1 MKSATEIS
9 DVVITEGFAIVP
21 SVISES
27 FVSACRDSLI
37 KLIQEDESSRPT
49 GFEVDR
55 HMVHNPFLREK
66 IFFEILENPE
76 IIEIVDQLLGST
88 SILYAFTTSSM
99 PHHGTNYSHRIHVD
113 SPRVIPK
120 YITNVG
126 VMIALDNFTPSNG
139 ATWFLPGSGEIID
152 PPTSDAFFES
162 ALQVLP
168 KAGDM
173 VIFNARTW
181 HLGGMNHSSSDRHA
195 LTLNFCRSFIRQ
207 RFDYPKMI
215 PYDEA
220 SQFSTFLR
228 RVLGYQVRVPTS
240 LDEYYLPTDSRLYW
254 PDQG

>member
-1 MKSATEIS
+1 MRSAREIS
-9 DVVITEGFAIVP
+9 RVVMTEGFAIVP
-21 SVISES
+21 SVVTES
-27 FVSACRDSLI
+27 FVSNSRHSLI
-37 KLIQEDESSRPT
+37 QLIEEDEVSRPK
-49 GFEVDR
+49 GFEVDNY
-55 HMVHNPFLREK
+55 MDHNPFLRK
-66 IFFEILENPE
+66 RIFFEILENSK
-76 IIEIVDQLLGST
+76 IIEIVDELLGST

-99 PHHGTNYSHRIHVD
+99 PAHGTNYSHRIHVD

-126 VMIALDNFTPSNG
+126 VIIALDNFTPSNG
-139 ATWFLPGSGEIID
+139 ATWFLPRSGEMID

-181 HLGGMNHSSSDRHA
+181 HSGGMNQSSSDRHA
-195 LTLNFCRSFIRQ
+195 LTLNYCRSYMRQ

-220 SQFSTFLR
+220 SQFSQRLR

-240 LDEYYLPTDSRLYW
+240 LVEYYLPTDRRLYW
-254 PDQG
+254 SDQG